1 MWIAIFLVMLLLTGA
16 GIRYIVTRIARF
28 QLIQRLAGG
37 KKRSAI
43 VFSSLIAGLFAVL
56 LFLTMGIWNL
66 MVVLLHVLAIW
77 GLCDWI
83 AGFIEKKGRSKKAKI
98 ISGLSEETYKT
109 EETHESSRTA
119 GGNRE
124 DKKKCAVN
132 TGKGNGNSCA
142 GKAYPAG
149 IAAIIVS
156 VLWLGMGWYFA
167 HHVYQTNYVVETE
180 KELGTESFRIVGF
193 ADSHVGTTFH
203 WQGFS
208 EYIEEMNAQNPDI
221 VVIAGD
227 FVDDDTTVEDMVK
240 CCEALGN
247 LKTRYGVYYVFGNH
261 DKGYYRGTHGGFTA
275 AELVENLEKNG
286 VIVLQDQVVPI
297 TGNIYVMG
305 RQDREKRDR
314 ADMMTM
320 MQQVPEGDYVIVLDH
335 QPGDYQN
342 QAAAGADLVLSGHT
356 HGGQLIPITY
366 MGEWTGL
373 NDKTYG
379 YETRERTGFM
389 VTSGIS
395 DWAIKFKTGCISEY
409 FVIDV
414 KQSK

>member
-1 MWIAIFLVMLLLTGA
+1 MMWIVIFLVMLLLTGA

-37 KKRSAI
+37 KKRSAM
-43 VFSSLIAGLFAVL
+43 VCSSLIAGLIAIL

-77 GLCDWI
+77 GLCDLI
-83 AGFIEKKGRSKKAKI
+83 ANFIVKK
-98 ISGLSEETYKT
+98 
-109 EETHESSRTA
+109 SSS
-119 GGNRE
+119 GNRR
-124 DKKKCAVN
+124 KS
-132 TGKGNGNSCA
+132 GS
-142 GKAYPAG
+142 YPAG
-149 IAAIIVS
+149 TAAIIIS
-156 VLWLGMGWYFA
+156 ILWLSMGWYFA
-167 HHVYQTNYVVETE
+167 HHVYQTNYAVETE

-203 WQGFS
+203 WQGFA

-227 FVDDDTTVEDMVK
+227 FVDDDTTGEDMIK

-247 LKTRYGVYYVFGNH
+247 LKTNYGVYYVFGNH

-275 AELVENLEKNG
+275 AELVDNLEKNG

-320 MQQVPEGDYVIVLDH
+320 MQQVPEGGYVIVLDH

-366 MGEWTGL
+366 VGEWTGL

-379 YETRERTGFM
+379 YETRDQTGFM

-414 KQSK
+414 K

>member
-1 MWIAIFLVMLLLTGA
+1 MMWIAIFLVMILLTGA
-16 GIRYIVTRIARF
+16 GIRYLITRITRF
-28 QLIQRLAGG
+28 RLIQKLAGG
-37 KKRSAI
+37 KKRSASVI
-43 VFSSLIAGLFAVL
+43 GSLIMAAAAVIL
-56 LFLTMGIWNL
+56 YMTMGIWNV
-66 MVVLLHVLAIW
+66 MVSLLHVLVIW
-77 GLCDWI
+77 MICDAAAGL
-83 AGFIEKKGRSKKAKI
+83 IER
-98 ISGLSEETYKT
+98 KT
-109 EETHESSRTA
+109 CSANEPTGSSIDRQKRCYT
-119 GGNRE
+119 
-124 DKKKCAVN
+124 
-132 TGKGNGNSCA
+132 
-142 GKAYPAG
+142 AG
-149 IAAIIVS
+149 IAAVVISVS
-156 VLWLGMGWYFA
+156 WLSMGWYFA
-167 HHVYQTNYVVETE
+167 HHVYQTHYQTATE
-180 KELGTESFRIVGF
+180 KELGTDSFRIVGF

-203 WQGFS
+203 WKGFS

-227 FVDDDTTVEDMVK
+227 FVDDDTTREDMEK

-247 LKTRYGVYYVFGNH
+247 LKTKYGVYYVFGNH
-261 DKGYYRGTHGGFTA
+261 DKGYYRGSHGGFTA
-275 AELVENLEKNG
+275 GELVDNLEKNG

-305 RQDREKRDR
+305 RQDRGEKDR
-314 ADMMTM
+314 ADMETM
-320 MQQVPEGDYVIVLDH
+320 MQQVPEGGYVIVLDH

-366 MGEWTGL
+366 VGEWTGL

-379 YETRERTGFM
+379 YETRDQTGFM

-414 KQSK
+414 K